1 MSNDKRKKAPIVK
14 TIHRAVKIVLR
25 SGNKSRILFTA
36 LWMFLGA
43 VSSYTAVL
51 NANFFN
57 AAASV
62 RTGKGN
68 ALSTALFWLG
78 LWALIEIGI
87 SIGEMF
93 QRKNAALMRN
103 KISAFSE
110 EEAMEKVS
118 RIKLKYFD
126 DREAQKKIRMCK
138 AQLGSK
144 ISYVTDSALTII
156 RCVISIVSAI
166 VILCRASW
174 LITLIIIISIFPTL
188 YILGLKNERYY
199 ELNQWQSFEGQM
211 QRYLSLVISKRKY
224 IKEMRFYRLYDY
236 IEGKYEDSVRELNK
250 QQMKLSRTFLVA
262 QTLTNI
268 LLYGSLAAAL
278 AIISWKIFQGQAAIG
293 SFVLVYTTVQNI
305 QNNIISGFSCIDT
318 ITVEGRAL
326 EDYEEVLG
334 FEEENAGVKEAVDVK
349 EATSAKEVSGAKT
362 FSSLKAV
369 SGSKV
374 APSTGDIPCTEDT
387 PYTDSLEIRFE
398 NVSFAYP
405 GTDRDV
411 LKDINLT
418 IRQGEKIAIVGENG
432 SGKSTFVSL
441 LEGLYE
447 PVKGK
452 ILVNGTDI
460 RKNLGLLRKYLS
472 CTSQEFLHFE
482 GSIADNVAIGD
493 TTKSYSEQ
501 EILDALRKIG
511 MEEEILER
519 TEGLNTILGNSLP
532 GAVDLSGGQW
542 QKVAIARNLIK
553 DDALMMILD
562 EPTAALDP
570 LAESRLYERFQEMTK
585 GKTAILISHRLGAT
599 RLADRILV
607 FDNGQIKEDGTHE
620 ELLAAGKLYSEMY
633 HAQSQWYV

>member
-1 MSNDKRKKAPIVK
+1 MSNDKRKKAPFLK
-14 TIHRAVKIVLR
+14 TIHYAVKIVLR
-25 SGNKSRILFTA
+25 SGNKSGILFTA
-36 LWMFLGA
+36 LWMLLSA

-62 RTGKGN
+62 LTGKEN
-68 ALSTALFWLG
+68 SLSTALFWLG
-78 LWALIEIGI
+78 LWAIIEIGI
-87 SIGEMF
+87 SVGGMF
-93 QRKNAALMRN
+93 QRRTSALMRN

-110 EEAMEKVS
+110 EEAMDKIS

-138 AQLGSK
+138 SQFGAK
-144 ISYVTDSALTII
+144 ISYVTDAALNVI
-156 RCVISIVSAI
+156 RCSIFIVSAI
-166 VILCRASW
+166 IILWRASW
-174 LITLIIIISIFPTL
+174 LITLIIVISIFPTL
-188 YILGLKNERYY
+188 YILNLKNERYY

-224 IKEMRFYRLYDY
+224 IKEMRFYQLYDY
-236 IEGKYEDSVRELNK
+236 MEDKYENSVREFNR

-262 QTLTNI
+262 QSLTNI

-278 AIISWKIFQGQAAIG
+278 AIISWKIFHGQAAIG

-305 QNNIISGFSCIDT
+305 QNNIISGFSYVDA

-334 FEEENAGVKEAVDVK
+334 FEEEYASVKEA
-349 EATSAKEVSGAKT
+349 SG
-362 FSSLKAV
+362 SKAV
-369 SGSKV
+369 SGSK
-374 APSTGDIPCTEDT
+374 ATSGSKAASDAGNIPRTEDS
-387 PYTDSLEIRFE
+387 PYADSLEIQFE
-398 NVSFAYP
+398 HVSFAYP
-405 GTDRDV
+405 GTEREV

-447 PVKGK
+447 PAKGR

-460 RKNLGLLRKYLS
+460 KDNLCLLRKYLS

-482 GSIADNVAIGD
+482 GTIADNVAIGD
-493 TTKSYSEQ
+493 TEKSHSEQ

-511 MEEEILER
+511 MDEEILALP
-519 TEGLNTILGNSLP
+519 EGLDTILGNSLP

-542 QKVAIARNLIK
+542 QKLAIARNLIK

-570 LAESRLYERFQEMTK
+570 LAESRLYEKFQEMTK
-585 GKTAILISHRLGAT
+585 DKTAILISHRLGAT

-620 ELLAAGKLYSEMY
+620 ELLAAGRLYSEMY
-633 HAQSQWYV
+633 YAQAQWYV